1 MWSVNEDVFI
11 AVFLGTS
18 CWRDCVPTPLEPSC
32 AVSAQRLACSPS
44 GGQSMLK
51 NNRHGKVANW
61 FRFIFSSMMHQIIS
75 VWSGR
80 EGRSPLRRTSL
91 TLCTRL
97 IRLLFFSKRIKQDIR
112 CTRFLFQVI
121 KSYAKFSATPK
132 YMTYNWVMGSFPMH
146 DLQHKHSL
154 QNMLKACVNLK
165 LKCLDARFYFPSNL
179 PGLTR
184 VQYWKL

>member
-1 MWSVNEDVFI
+1 MWRRIWGCFFRYELLARLCPNSTGAELRSVCTEAGMFAI
-11 AVFLGTS
+11 RWT
-18 CWRDCVPTPLEPSC
+18 
-32 AVSAQRLACSPS
+32 
-44 GGQSMLK
+44 SMLK
-51 NNRHGKVANW
+51 NNRRGKVANW

-80 EGRSPLRRTSL
+80 EGRSPLRRTSS

-97 IRLLFFSKRIKQDIR
+97 IKLLFFSKRIKQDIC